1 MANVISVTA
10 LNRYVKSI
18 LESDAVLTDIA
29 LRGEV
34 SNFTNHYKTGHFY
47 FTLKDEKCAVK
58 AVMFRSYAQQLSF
71 VPENGMRVI
80 VRCRVSLFE
89 RDGAFQVYVEDLFPD
104 GLGAMQMAFEQL
116 KARLEREGLFALNTK
131 APAAPPAARG
141 PCHQQNRRCH
151 SGYSECH
158 AAAARQW
165 NLCCALSTC
174 RGRGG
179 AGHCACHSGAGG
191 AQRY

>member
-58 AVMFRSYAQQLSF
+58 AVCF
-71 VPENGMRVI
+71 VPM
-80 VRCRVSLFE
+80 
-89 RDGAFQVYVEDLFPD
+89 
-104 GLGAMQMAFEQL
+104 
-116 KARLEREGLFALNTK
+116 
-131 APAAPPAARG
+131 
-141 PCHQQNRRCH
+141 H
-151 SGYSECH
+151 SS
-158 AAAARQW
+158 
-165 NLCCALSTC
+165 
-174 RGRGG
+174 
-179 AGHCACHSGAGG
+179 
-191 AQRY
+191 

>member
-58 AVMFRSYAQQLSF
+58 AVMFRS
-71 VPENGMRVI
+71 
-80 VRCRVSLFE
+80 
-89 RDGAFQVYVEDLFPD
+89 
-104 GLGAMQMAFEQL
+104 
-116 KARLEREGLFALNTK
+116 
-131 APAAPPAARG
+131 
-141 PCHQQNRRCH
+141 
-151 SGYSECH
+151 
-158 AAAARQW
+158 
-165 NLCCALSTC
+165 
-174 RGRGG
+174 
-179 AGHCACHSGAGG
+179 
-191 AQRY
+191 